1 MLGRAAAEG
10 RGVDLTERSVRGR
23 DGLTGARR
31 AGDIGFAVVRGGGIV
46 GQHDVLFAGSQEVL
60 TFSHTALDRSL
71 FARRAVAAAKWVAG
85 KQAGLYSMRD
95 VLGLG

>member
-10 RGVDLTERSVRGR
+10 RGVDLTERSVRAR

-71 FARRAVAAAKWVAG
+71 FARGAVAAAKWVAG